1 MSPAPPET
9 NTSPTTMNVLPE
21 DSSGYLFAT
30 FLLVSE
36 FVEIIALAD
45 GAQHTTPLSRT
56 ILTSRE
62 TLNN

>member
-1 MSPAPPET
+1 
-9 NTSPTTMNVLPE
+9 MNVLPE

-45 GAQHTTPLSRT
+45 GAQPTTTPLSRT
-56 ILTSRE
+56 LLTSRE

>member
-1 MSPAPPET
+1 
-9 NTSPTTMNVLPE
+9 MNVLPE